1 MWADLINGAARLR
14 GACEISQESRVK
26 RLTEGVAI
34 NGSGILHEGQEFS
47 PTIRPPVQQQ
57 ANLWLGSG
65 RGN

>member
-1 MWADLINGAARLR
+1 MEQPTP

-47 PTIRPPVQQQ
+47 PTIRSATGEFVTGEWP
-57 ANLWLGSG
+57 G
-65 RGN
+65 